1 MLEDYNPYKYL
12 RKAQTTKFREL
23 TFPILIIFISFAL
36 SYVWESNLLII
47 LSLVGLLGYI
57 NISIRYRIRQTIPEE
72 SGPNLILAPLN
83 ARISW
88 IKANKIMLVK
98 KWYYTCEFRTP
109 TAFEIKYKLNCSKK
123 IWFEQKNNL
132 PGKLVG
138 IVPMK
143 ATCELEIPSD
153 FKVMV
158 RKGEKII
165 AGETVIA
172 SQNY

>member
-23 TFPILIIFISFAL
+23 LFPILIIFISFAL

-88 IKANKIMLVK
+88 
-98 KWYYTCEFRTP
+98 
-109 TAFEIKYKLNCSKK
+109 
-123 IWFEQKNNL
+123 
-132 PGKLVG
+132 
-138 IVPMK
+138 
-143 ATCELEIPSD
+143 
-153 FKVMV
+153 
-158 RKGEKII
+158 
-165 AGETVIA
+165 
-172 SQNY
+172 